1 MTIKTIIIDD
11 ERLARKELTKLLQ
24 AYPEIEIIDEAS
36 NVDEA
41 FEKIE
46 NNPPDLIFLDIKMP
60 QKSGFD
66 LLEILDVIPIVVFT
80 TAYDHYAIKAFE
92 VNAIDYLLKPIDQQR
107 LQESIIRAKVEINK
121 KTVVLENNAQK
132 YLNENDQVFVK
143 DGEKCW
149 FVKLANIR
157 MFESAG
163 NYSKVFF
170 ETHNPLILK
179 SLNALEEKL
188 DPKLFFRANR
198 KFIINL
204 KLIKKIQSNLNG
216 GLLIEMMDNNKID
229 ISRRQS
235 VKFKEMM
242 SL

>member
-198 KFIINL
+198 KYIINL

>member
-11 ERLARKELTKLLQ
+11 ERLARKELIKLLQ

-41 FEKIE
+41 IEKIE

-66 LLEILDVIPIVVFT
+66 LLETLDTVPIVVFT

-92 VNAIDYLLKPIDQQR
+92 VNAIDYLLKPIDQLR
-107 LQESIIRAKVEINK
+107 LQESIVRAKVEISK
-121 KTVVLENNAQK
+121 KNVVLENNAQK

-198 KFIINL
+198 KYIINL